1 MKWDDAMGN
10 VDMEKNV
17 QSHGST
23 KCTFEIEVKFMQN
36 ATWQGQINW
45 FEKKKKQNFRSALE
59 MLKLM
64 DAALAEVAEEN
75 QTVNWD

>member
-1 MKWDDAMGN
+1 MGN